1 MDHQKHF
8 ADWCQRPERI
18 RIHQLGGGLKRV
30 SRRSL
35 MVVVAAS
42 VTGTILLVWL
52 LLPILTTPVYHTVMI
67 TMEERNVLFTA
78 FSVGEGEVRGFLPD
92 KMKSETTSPLVFMY
106 VGFGRLSVEGKSYD
120 YVFARFHVLVGARVQ
135 VGPASG
141 TPFKYYVLDFFSNS
155 IELDELFMSYGFPHT
170 YVKASYQ
177 RIPEDP
183 MTRTSLTMTYPDGQ
197 PLLKLL
203 AVTNETGEKSSGGPG
218 MGGSGAG
225 DKINL
230 YHLNN
235 NNLTFLH
242 IAQRTALFSFHSSSH
257 ANITFAENT
266 PPWRYAGRTAYA
278 IRQTPVATI
287 TEYHVIQGKL
297 GWAVWK

>member
-1 MDHQKHF
+1 
-8 ADWCQRPERI
+8 
-18 RIHQLGGGLKRV
+18 
-30 SRRSL
+30 
-35 MVVVAAS
+35 MVIATAS
-42 VTGTILLVWL
+42 VAGIILFFGL
-52 LLPILTTPVYHTVMI
+52 LLPHLTMPKRYATRI
-67 TMEERNVLFTA
+67 NMEERNMLCTA
-78 FSVGEGEVRGFLPD
+78 FYVGEEGVRGFLPD
-92 KMKSETTSPLVFMY
+92 RMKSETTSYWDTIVLMY
-106 VGFGRLSVEGKSYD
+106 VGLGRLSTGGKSYD
-120 YVFARFHVLVGARVQ
+120 YVFARFHVHVAARVG

-141 TPFKYYVLDFFSNS
+141 GGPIPYNYYVLDSFSNS
-155 IELDELFMSYGFPHT
+155 IELDELFRGYGPPHT
-170 YVKASYQ
+170 HVNVSYQ
-177 RIPEDP
+177 CVSGDP

-278 IRQTPVATI
+278 IRQPVIRIIECRVTKDNWD
-287 TEYHVIQGKL
+287 G
-297 GWAVWK
+297 